1 MTGFR
6 RKLWLAFGLWL
17 PIVCFA
23 VDSRMVHVYGGWY
36 SCVYWFVAIE
46 LALFARYAWSARRSE
61 FEHGAL
67 LAAFSLGALFA
78 LVTAVL
84 LAPAALIGTF
94 FLIGLLGLVPRGTF
108 LAFSVAAVQLLLTD
122 HKPRNWLWQAAGAVT
137 AASVLIIPPTLWR
150 RHELV
155 IAQAAL
161 NELQT
166 HNHHGRAYELLVL
179 LPRCNRRELP
189 LDYSSK
195 DELRRN
201 LPKWIREHW
210 RDALRSAGAMAD

>member
-46 LALFARYAWSARRSE
+46 MALFARYAWSARRSE
-61 FEHGAL
+61 FERGAL

-84 LAPAALIGTF
+84 LAPMSLIATF
-94 FLIGLLGLVPRGTF
+94 VLIGLLGLVPWGTF
-108 LAFSVAAVQLLLTD
+108 VAFSVAAVQLLGE
-122 HKPRNWLWQAAGAVT
+122 HKPRSWLLQTAGAVT
-137 AASVLIIPPTLWR
+137 AASVLLIPPTLWR
-150 RHELV
+150 RHEV
-155 IAQAAL
+155 EIAHAAL

-166 HNHHGRAYELLVL
+166 HNHHGRAAELLVL
-179 LPRCNRRELP
+179 LPRCDRRELR
-189 LDYSSK
+189 LDYFGKES
-195 DELRRN
+195 LRWR
-201 LPKWIREHW
+201 LPRWIDQHW
-210 RDALRSAGAMAD
+210 TDALKLAGSPTD

>member
-23 VDSRMVHVYGGWY
+23 IDSRGMTVYGGWS
-36 SCVYWFVAIE
+36 SCVYWFVAVE
-46 LALFARYAWSARRSE
+46 LALFARYAWSTRRSE

-84 LAPAALIGTF
+84 LAPVALIATF
-94 FLIGLLGLVPRGTF
+94 VLIGLLGLVPWGTF
-108 LAFSVAAVQLLLTD
+108 IAFSVAAVQLLGD
-122 HKPRNWLWQAAGAVT
+122 REPRNRLLQTAGAVT
-137 AASVLIIPPTLWR
+137 VASVLLIPPTLWR

-155 IAQAAL
+155 IAHAAL

-166 HNHHGRAYELLVL
+166 HNHHGRAAELLVL
-179 LPRCNRRELP
+179 LPRCDRRELP
-189 LDYSSK
+189 LDYARK

-201 LPKWIREHW
+201 LPKWIRQHW

>member
-17 PIVCFA
+17 PLVCFA
-23 VDSRMVHVYGGWY
+23 IDSRMVHVYGGWY

-61 FEHGAL
+61 FERGAL

-78 LVTAVL
+78 LLTAAL
-84 LAPAALIGTF
+84 LAPVALIATF
-94 FLIGLLGLVPRGTF
+94 FLIGLLGLVPWGTF
-108 LAFSVAAVQLLLTD
+108 IAFSVAAVQLLGE
-122 HKPRNWLWQAAGAVT
+122 HKPRSGLLQTAGAVT
-137 AASVLIIPPTLWR
+137 AASVLLIPPTLWR

-155 IAQAAL
+155 IARAAL

-166 HNHHGRAYELLVL
+166 HNHHGRAAELLVL
-179 LPRCNRRELP
+179 LPRCDRRELP
-189 LDYSSK
+189 LDYARK

-201 LPKWIREHW
+201 LPKWIRQHW